1 MLHAMQKN
9 LKCIG
14 CSMCDYSKRS
24 VLWYI
29 SDLDEVSGFGDV
41 KGGDVSGLESNQVS
55 ERFCSS
61 PQLNS

>member
-1 MLHAMQKN
+1 MCPAMQKN

-41 KGGDVSGLESNQVS
+41 KGGDVL
-55 ERFCSS
+55 RFEV
-61 PQLNS
+61 